1 MGLSCSKPSSY
12 PETLPAYL
20 EKLNDKSST
29 VVIERILSESDV
41 EIVVPVMAQS
51 FALSPEA
58 FNDWAI
64 GPDFALGTSDDND
77 EKRVHFVEW
86 YMRWVFYTCIY
97 YGVILVAKDKTTG
110 SILGVVNTLLPENN
124 YAADHTSF
132 RFHNIKIM
140 MKMKSNPPEILGK
153 EALHRMEVMGKMMH
167 RMHEGAVAASCG
179 SNGGKE
185 QQPWYIYVLA
195 TSPKAQGTGCGTM
208 LLQAIHHLA
217 DHDKVDTILE
227 TSGEANIGFYCRP
240 KLGYTKVGP
249 EFSSA
254 DESNTTDD
262 PVITAQ
268 SLVRHPIIAVAAVDE
283 LLQLPQW
290 MRIKEK

>member
-1 MGLSCSKPSSY
+1 MGLSFSKATPPSSY

-41 EIVVPVMAQS
+41 KTVVPVMAQS
-51 FALSPEA
+51 FALTPERGH
-58 FNDWAI
+58 DWAI
-64 GPDFALGTSDDND
+64 GPDFALGTGDDHD

-110 SILGVVNTLLPENN
+110 SILGVVCTLPPENG
-124 YAADHTSF
+124 YAADNTSF
-132 RFHNIKIM
+132 LRFHMIKIM
-140 MKMKSNPPEILGK
+140 MKMKGPPPEILGK
-153 EALHRMEVMGKMMH
+153 EALQRMEVVGEMIH
-167 RMHEGAVAASCG
+167 RMNESAVAAARD

-254 DESNTTDD
+254 DRSNSNGSDD

-268 SLVRHPIIAVAAVDE
+268 SLVRHPIIAVVAEDE
-283 LLQLPQW
+283 N
-290 MRIKEK
+290 